1 MKRGHY
7 LILALLLCTQ
17 GVRAQQPTQLIS
29 AVYKNFLRL
38 RDYSADVKMDF
49 DIPSVNMKSIQGKV
63 FFKQPNKFRVRTSG
77 IVFMPKQNPYFALT
91 FLADTTAYTAVET
104 GQEKID
110 GIVCRVI
117 TTLPLKEGD
126 IILAKFWIDAQRMI
140 VLRTQ
145 LTTHTNGMIQMD
157 NSYGKQTVY
166 PLPDKTLF
174 TVDMTKFKVPKAVS
188 IELNAK
194 PTTNV
199 TTYNQKGIGYITLA
213 FSGYKINQKLPDTV
227 FTEEATKQ

>member
-1 MKRGHY
+1 MKRLHY
-7 LILALLLCTQ
+7 IILALLLCTQ
-17 GVRAQQPTQLIS
+17 GLKAQQPMQLIG

-49 DIPSVNMKSIQGKV
+49 NIPSVNMKSIQGKV
-63 FFKQPNKFRVRTSG
+63 FFKQPNKFRIRTSG

-91 FLADTTAYTAVET
+91 FLADTTAYNAVET

-110 GIVCRVI
+110 GYMCRVV
-117 TTLPLKEGD
+117 TTLPLKDGD
-126 IILAKFWIDAQRMI
+126 IILAKFWIDIQRMI

-145 LTTHTNGMIQMD
+145 LTTHTNGMIQID
-157 NSYGKQTVY
+157 NTYGAQTAY

-174 TVDMTKFKVPKAVS
+174 TVDMTKFKVPKAISV
-188 IELNAK
+188 ELNAK

-199 TTYNQKGIGYITLA
+199 TTYNQKSTGYITLA
-213 FSGYKINQKLPDTV
+213 FSGYKINQKLADTF
-227 FTEEATKQ
+227 FTEEATK